1 MIEVMSFMKKM
12 YEIHN
17 KEIIPVEEKKK
28 NFWIHLTNP
37 TDEEIKAISEELQ
50 IEETVLRKTL
60 DKSELPHIEIEENS
74 ILYVINIPYVILSK
88 NKKKYR
94 AFPFGIFLFEDGVL
108 TVSTNNHPI
117 IGDILTNKIP
127 NLDFFNHDTFPI
139 YMIGKSMEYYLKHL
153 NEIQED
159 IRLKEKDLIK
169 ASSNKD
175 LEHLLTLQKSLLY
188 FTTSLQGN
196 RAVLEK
202 IENNNR
208 LTSKEIDTLRDVQI
222 EIKQGIEMAN
232 ICREIL
238 ENTMNTYSS
247 IISNNLNDIMK
258 FLTSITLVISIPTM
272 IASFLGM
279 NVSLGSFGTDPY
291 SFVIIIAL
299 SFVIAIILIIILRK
313 KNLL

>member
-1 MIEVMSFMKKM
+1 MKKM

-88 NKKKYR
+88 TKKKYR

-208 LTSKEIDTLRDVQI
+208 LTSKEIDVNYLKYFLSQEKI
-222 EIKQGIEMAN
+222 YNLLNSSSGKS
-232 ICREIL
+232 
-238 ENTMNTYSS
+238 TMPAIN
-247 IISNNLNDIMK
+247 
-258 FLTSITLVISIPTM
+258 FR
-272 IASFLGM
+272 FLGKLKI
-279 NVSLGSFGTDPY
+279 NYPSLDEQKRI
-291 SFVIIIAL
+291 VK
-299 SFVIAIILIIILRK
+299 ILDRFDKLCNGISEGLPAEIEARRK
-313 KNLL
+313 QYEYYRDKLLNFKELKVENKE

>member
-1 MIEVMSFMKKM
+1 MQKM
-12 YEIHN
+12 YKFTEN
-17 KEIIPVEEKKK
+17 EFLPTEELTK

-37 TDEEIKAISEELQ
+37 TDEEIRSICDTLKV
-50 IEETVLRKTL
+50 EETVLRKTL

-74 ILYVINIPYVILSK
+74 LLYVVNIPYIILTK

-94 AFPFGIFLFEDGVL
+94 AFPFGIFLFEDGIL
-108 TVSTNNHPI
+108 TVSTHNHPLI
-117 IGDILTNKIP
+117 QDILTNKILH
-127 NLDFFNHDTFPI
+127 LDFKNHDTFPI
-139 YMIGKSMEYYLKHL
+139 HIIGKSMEYYLNHL

-175 LEHLLTLQKSLLY
+175 LEHLLSLQKSLLY

-202 IENNNR
+202 IENNTK
-208 LTSKEIDTLRDVQI
+208 LSPKEIDVLRDVQI

-279 NVSLGSFGTDPY
+279 NVPLGIVGESD
-291 SFVIIIAL
+291 L
-299 SFVIAIILIIILRK
+299 SFLIIFIILFIVSLILAWWLRK
-313 KNLL
+313 RDML